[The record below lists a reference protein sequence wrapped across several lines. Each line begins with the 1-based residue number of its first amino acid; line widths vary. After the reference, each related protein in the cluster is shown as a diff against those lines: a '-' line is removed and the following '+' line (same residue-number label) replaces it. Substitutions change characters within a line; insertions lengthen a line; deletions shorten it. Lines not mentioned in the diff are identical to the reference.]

1 MSFLKTLPG
10 VHLIGLGALLAVIVA
25 AVNWTTPEKLIS
37 VDIELPEIEAVVAD
51 VPQNQI
57 LTTAYTIVSG
67 DSLSAIFDQAD
78 IAAKVMFDVIAN
90 SEHEQ
95 LLRAIL
101 PGETIEFEQDA
112 DGKLMALNYIKSLQ
126 LTERFELID
135 GAFVHQHLVRNPEFR
150 TQFSQ
155 GTIESSLFLAGQK
168 AGMSDALTMQLAQL
182 FGWDIDFALDIRKSD
197 SFSLIYQ
204 KKVLDG
210 KSIGDGAILAAKFT
224 NNGNT
229 YSATRFTDSDGKTD
243 YYDADGKSMR
253 KAFLRTPVE
262 FARISSHFSIGRK
275 HPILNTIRNHKG
287 TDYAAPRG
295 TPVRAAGDG
304 KVVFAGTKGGYGTT
318 LVIQHGQRYS
328 TLYAHLNAFNKSIK
342 VGKLVKQGQIVAYIG
357 STGLATGP
365 HLHYEFQVNGVQVN
379 PVTVTLPS
387 AQPIKKS
394 DLADYM
400 AHQANMAGQLENFE
414 RFGFAPAE

>member
-1 MSFLKTLPG
+1 LSFLKTLPG

-112 DGKLMALNYIKSLQ
+112 DGKLMALNYVKSLQ

-229 YSATRFTDSDGKTD
+229 YSATRFTDSDSKTD

-253 KAFLRTPVE
+253 
-262 FARISSHFSIGRK
+262 
-275 HPILNTIRNHKG
+275 
-287 TDYAAPRG
+287 
-295 TPVRAAGDG
+295 
-304 KVVFAGTKGGYGTT
+304 
-318 LVIQHGQRYS
+318 Q
-328 TLYAHLNAFNKSIK
+328 
-342 VGKLVKQGQIVAYIG
+342 AY
-357 STGLATGP
+357 
-365 HLHYEFQVNGVQVN
+365 
-379 PVTVTLPS
+379 
-387 AQPIKKS
+387 
-394 DLADYM
+394 
-400 AHQANMAGQLENFE
+400 
-414 RFGFAPAE
+414 